1 MPDQAPGQTLAQAV
15 RRHHGPTPVPG
26 APALVHHL
34 VHRPNTPEGVVLGT
48 TGPTEQQFAVS
59 ALLPERHPLFNDG
72 ADLFHDLHSP
82 AEVLRRTALFVSHRY
97 FRVPQERPAVFASTE
112 VAVTELEPWRRTP
125 GPAHLTMDITLSPAD
140 VVSGVPRG
148 LECESALFVE
158 GVRCGTAAARLV
170 FLMPRVY
177 QNHRERGRVMSR
189 SRFAEPT
196 GGDLWP
202 GVPSAKAVGR
212 ADQGNVV
219 LGRPVQT
226 QDGELVVEVVVDPGT
241 RVYSEVTTDH
251 VPAMV
256 LIESTR
262 QAALLLAGGLH
273 GFTVTGC
280 VLSRWSARFQGFA
293 EPDLPLHCR
302 ASAGALGRAADGRP
316 ALPVTLTL
324 HQGTR
329 QIAAVDTVVLQD
341 Y

>member
-1 MPDQAPGQTLAQAV
+1 M
-15 RRHHGPTPVPG
+15 
-26 APALVHHL
+26 
-34 VHRPNTPEGVVLGT
+34 LGT

-97 FRVPQERPAVFASTE
+97 FRVPQERPAVFAATE

-125 GPAHLTMDITLSPAD
+125 GPTHLAMDITLSPAD

-148 LECESALFVE
+148 LECESTLYVE
-158 GVRCGTAAARLV
+158 GRRCGTAAARLV

-189 SRFAEPT
+189 SDFTGPAEGEQWT
-196 GGDLWP
+196 
-202 GVPSAKAVGR
+202 SAPPARSVGR
-212 ADQGNVV
+212 ADQVNVV
-219 LGRPVQT
+219 LGRPLLT
-226 QDGELVVEVVVDPGT
+226 PEGELVVEVVTDP
-241 RVYSEVTTDH
+241 RNEVYAEATTDH
-251 VPAMV
+251 VPALV
-256 LIESTR
+256 LIEATR
-262 QAALLLAGGLH
+262 QAALLLAGELH
-273 GFTVTGC
+273 GFTAGSC
-280 VLSRWSARFQGFA
+280 VLGRWNARFQGFA

-302 ASAGALGRAADGRP
+302 ATAGELARSADGRP
-316 ALPVTLTL
+316 ALPVALTL